1 MPRSDDPR
9 TMLRRALD
17 QSAAVIARLQ
27 PEQMTLPTPCSEF
40 DARALAGH
48 MLFAAER
55 IAKIGRRED
64 LSLGDPVVTGLAD
77 GEWAPAFDKAAQEAL
92 SAWSGPDALA
102 GEIALPFGTF
112 PAPVVAGIYTL
123 EHVTHAWDLAAVL
136 AITQS
141 LAPEL
146 AEAVLPLALELVPAE
161 VRGGEMP
168 FAAVVE
174 VPADAP
180 VYDRLVGYL
189 GRDPGFAPRGAR

>member
-1 MPRSDDPR
+1 MSRSDDPR
-9 TMLRRALD
+9 ALLRRAFD
-17 QSAAVIARLQ
+17 QSSAVIARLQ
-27 PEQMTLPTPCSEF
+27 PEQMTLPTPCTEF

-55 IAKIGRRED
+55 IATIGRRED
-64 LSLGDPVVTGLAD
+64 LSVGDHVVIGLAD
-77 GEWAPAFDKAAQEAL
+77 GEWAPAFDKAAQEAV
-92 SAWSGPDALA
+92 SAWSGPSALE

-123 EHVTHAWDLAAVL
+123 EQVTHAWDLAVVVGSAPAL
-136 AITQS
+136 D
-141 LAPEL
+141 PEL
-146 AEAVLPLALELVPAE
+146 AEAVLPLALEMVPAD

-180 VYDRLVGYL
+180 VYDRLAGYL
-189 GRDPGFAPRGAR
+189 GRDPGFAPQAR